1 MPLAGL
7 TDERTVVPDVVADAT
22 QSPTAMEFDEA
33 INAHQEWKL
42 ELTEYLAAPDG
53 SLSATD
59 LGRDD
64 QCELGRWLHGRP
76 AIDESTLRALTDR
89 HAVFHTAV
97 AEVVSRAHAGHR
109 VADDIID
116 GALTNVGMASASLI
130 GLLRA
135 AAANAARGVTHRMG
149 TEAGIELDWSS
160 ASWAKS
166 IFAESPLGMSITDS
180 RSRRILAVNDRYVE
194 ITRRGRSEL
203 IGADWH
209 DITHPDDIVDMAVAD
224 PSTWHMSRVPQR
236 YVTPTSDIIWVEMTI
251 TPLGTDATGQL
262 LHLCTVDDITHRR
275 HADLRTQRLV
285 DILESSPDY
294 IATTDLDGTIRWANT
309 AALALAGAS
318 SAAEL
323 DDADLSLFPLMSPSS
338 RRRFIDE
345 AIPALWSG
353 GTWVGEIEGLLPDRS
368 TFPLSFVAIAHPG
381 ADGYPEYFSG
391 IGRDIT
397 ANKLAEAALE
407 ASETR
412 MRTLVESAPIG
423 IFQTTPFGACTY
435 VNPAFCTSIG
445 IVDPADAL
453 GFGWGKILH
462 PDDALAVGSQWATA
476 IRSDQPFV
484 GQFRFLT
491 PSGDVVWADIEAV
504 PIHDPD
510 GTTIMFLGTV
520 DDITQRLE
528 LERAQFEAAELFRT
542 AFDDAPTGILL
553 TDVSTTVPT
562 VIRSN
567 QAYADTLGYTTD
579 ELAGIHIADITH
591 PDDLAEALLARARL
605 MTGEIDRHHMELRFR
620 HAGGDWIWVSLT
632 RSVVKDQ
639 HGAARYTIAQTMD
652 ITAQV
657 TARHH
662 TEQLAS
668 TDALTG
674 LPNRRS
680 FEARLTAAIDAAS
693 SAHQVSLIFID
704 LDRFKT
710 INDLLGHDA
719 GDLLLRNV
727 AGVLTDTMRTTDC
740 IARLGGDEFA
750 IVMPGT
756 DPLELPLI
764 AQRLHERLNFSYDTS
779 HGDVTV
785 TASIGI
791 ATHRDDESLDE
802 FLRRADQLMYDA
814 KRSGRDT
821 IRTDT

>member
-1 MPLAGL
+1 M
-7 TDERTVVPDVVADAT
+7 DFDA
-22 QSPTAMEFDEA
+22 A

-42 ELTEYLAAPDG
+42 RLTDYLAAPDG
-53 SLSATD
+53 SLAVAD
-59 LGRDD
+59 VARDD
-64 QCELGRWLHGRP
+64 LCELGRWLHGHP
-76 AIDESTLRALTDR
+76 SIDAATLRALTDR
-89 HAVFHTAV
+89 HAVFHLAV
-97 AEVVSRAHAGHR
+97 AEVVARAHTGQV
-109 VADDIID
+109 VAADLVD
-116 GALTNVGMASASLI
+116 GALTDVAVASASLI

-135 AAANAARGVTHRMG
+135 AAAQSAHG
-149 TEAGIELDWSS
+149 TGTQQQPADPQDLDWS
-160 ASWAKS
+160 AATWARL

-194 ITRRGRSEL
+194 ITGRSRSEL
-203 IGADWH
+203 IGTDWH
-209 DITHPDDIVDMAVAD
+209 EITHPDDIVHMEAAD
-224 PSTWHMSRVPQR
+224 PSTWRMSKVSQR
-236 YVTPTSDIIWVEMTI
+236 YVTPSGDVVWCDMTI
-251 TPLGTDATGQL
+251 TPLGTDATGHPI
-262 LHLCTVDDITHRR
+262 HLCTVDDITKRR
-275 HADLRTQRLV
+275 AAELRTQRLV

-294 IATTDLDGTIRWANT
+294 IATTDLAGTIRWANSST
-309 AALALAGAS
+309 LSLAGAS
-318 SAAEL
+318 SVDEL
-323 DDADLSLFPLMSPSS
+323 DEHDVSLFPLMSATS
-338 RRRFIDE
+338 RRRFLDE
-345 AIPALWSG
+345 AVPALWSDG
-353 GTWVGEIEGLLPDRS
+353 SWVGEIEGMLPDES

-391 IGRDIT
+391 VGRDIT
-397 ANKLAEAALE
+397 ATKLAEAALE

-423 IFQTTPFGACTY
+423 IFQTTPFGDCTY
-435 VNPAFCTSIG
+435 VNPAFCSSIG
-445 IVDPADAL
+445 IDDPTDAL

-476 IRSDQPFV
+476 IRTDQPFI

-491 PSGDVVWADIEAV
+491 PDGEVVWADIEAV

-510 GTTIMFLGTV
+510 GTTTMYLGTV

-562 VIRSN
+562 VLRSN
-567 QAYADTLGYTTD
+567 QAYAATLGYSIE
-579 ELAGIHIADITH
+579 ELAGIHLADITH
-591 PDDLAEALLARARL
+591 PDDLAEALQARSLL
-605 MTGEIDRHHMELRFR
+605 MSGAIDRHHMELRYR
-620 HAGGDWIWVSLT
+620 HADGHWIWVSLT

-639 HGAARYTIAQTMD
+639 HGAPRYTIAQTMD

-657 TARHH
+657 AARHRA
-662 TEQLAS
+662 EQLAA

-680 FEARLTAAIDAAS
+680 FEARLATAIDES
-693 SAHQVSLIFID
+693 VNTDRLSLIFID

-727 AGVLTDTMRTTDC
+727 AHVLTDTMRATDH

-750 IVMPGT
+750 IIMPGV
-756 DPLELPLI
+756 DPFEVPLI
-764 AQRLHERLNFSYDTS
+764 AQRLHDRLNFPHDTTE
-779 HGDVTV
+779 GTVVV

-791 ATHRDDESLDE
+791 ATYRADETLDD

-814 KRSGRDT
+814 KRSGRDA
-821 IRTDT
+821 IRTDV